1 MNGMEQTIMTLI
13 ASAVGFSF
21 IISGIT
27 EVVKQNSKLTG
38 IWVIVFAIA
47 VGVLL
52 LVAVAL
58 VFGYSVPVAAL
69 TGVLSG
75 LASVGAFNGVNK
87 LTGK

>member
-1 MNGMEQTIMTLI
+1 MDGMEQTVMTLI

-27 EVVKQNSKLTG
+27 EVVKQNSKLSG
-38 IWVIVFAIA
+38 IWVIVFAI
-47 VGVLL
+47 VTGVLL

-58 VFGYSVPVAAL
+58 VFGYSLPIAGL

-75 LASVGAFNGVNK
+75 LASVGAFNGINK
-87 LTGK
+87 VINK

>member
-27 EVVKQNSKLTG
+27 EVVKKNSKLSG

>member
-1 MNGMEQTIMTLI
+1 MEDTLI
-13 ASAVGFSF
+13 ALMASAVGFSF
-21 IISGIT
+21 IITGIT
-27 EVVKQNSKLTG
+27 EVVKQNSKLSG

-58 VFGYSVPVAAL
+58 VYGYSVPVAAL

-75 LASVGAFNGVNK
+75 LASVGAFNGANK
-87 LTGK
+87 LSGK

>member
-1 MNGMEQTIMTLI
+1 MNGMEQTVMALI

-27 EVVKQNSKLTG
+27 EVVKKNSTLSG

-58 VFGYSVPVAAL
+58 VFSYSVPVAAL

-75 LASVGAFNGVNK
+75 LASVGAFNGLNK
-87 LTGK
+87 LSGK